1 MNDLVR
7 LSLNQNNFI
16 LWFLSNVLKFLYS
29 KKGIPKLFL
38 VYNNISIY
46 FYIFYSIYIFQHKC
60 P

>member
-29 KKGIPKLFL
+29 KRGIPKLFL
-38 VYNNISIY
+38 VYNNISIS